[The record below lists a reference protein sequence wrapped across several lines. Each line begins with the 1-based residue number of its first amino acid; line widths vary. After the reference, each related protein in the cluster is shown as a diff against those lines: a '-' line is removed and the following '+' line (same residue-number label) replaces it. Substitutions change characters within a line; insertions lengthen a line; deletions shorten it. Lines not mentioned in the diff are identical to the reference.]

1 MSGYLFKRASNAFKS
16 WSRRWFILRD
26 NRIVYQSESKAEV
39 RQTNIRDPIHLLCT
53 PPMLTFGAIQE
64 FAVAED
70 LRICT
75 VKYADDLERR
85 FCFEVVTPM
94 RSCMLQADSDALR
107 KKWVTYLEAGIARA
121 LRISA
126 SNKVSQWVKIIILP

>member
-1 MSGYLFKRASNAFKS
+1 MQQPSVCIFSYPLYSKVDFSDYNPWYIIGYCSAKKFN
-16 WSRRWFILRD
+16 
-26 NRIVYQSESKAEV
+26 
-39 RQTNIRDPIHLLCT
+39 LLC
-53 PPMLTFGAIQE
+53 LVQE

-85 FCFEVVTPM
+85 FCFEVVTPV

-107 KKWVTYLEAGIARA
+107 KKWVAYLEAGIARA

-126 SNKVSQWVKIIILP
+126 SNKVCEIAPYSDVVLSHAVFQICPSRRVKI

>member
-1 MSGYLFKRASNAFKS
+1 M
-16 WSRRWFILRD
+16 
-26 NRIVYQSESKAEV
+26 
-39 RQTNIRDPIHLLCT
+39 
-53 PPMLTFGAIQE
+53 
-64 FAVAED
+64 AED

-107 KKWVTYLEAGIARA
+107 KKWVAYLEAGIARA

-126 SNKVSQWVKIIILP
+126 SNKVGGAKHRLCTLVYGAF

>member
-1 MSGYLFKRASNAFKS
+1 M
-16 WSRRWFILRD
+16 
-26 NRIVYQSESKAEV
+26 
-39 RQTNIRDPIHLLCT
+39 
-53 PPMLTFGAIQE
+53 
-64 FAVAED
+64 
-70 LRICT
+70 
-75 VKYADDLERR
+75 KYADDLERR

-126 SNKVSQWVKIIILP
+126 SNKVSARLRLVCA

>member
-1 MSGYLFKRASNAFKS
+1 MYL
-16 WSRRWFILRD
+16 
-26 NRIVYQSESKAEV
+26 
-39 RQTNIRDPIHLLCT
+39 LL
-53 PPMLTFGAIQE
+53 QE

-107 KKWVTYLEAGIARA
+107 KKWVTYLAAGIARA

-126 SNKVSQWVKIIILP
+126 SNKVSIIGSILLWCTVGQ

>member
-1 MSGYLFKRASNAFKS
+1 M
-16 WSRRWFILRD
+16 
-26 NRIVYQSESKAEV
+26 
-39 RQTNIRDPIHLLCT
+39 
-53 PPMLTFGAIQE
+53 
-64 FAVAED
+64 AED

-126 SNKVSQWVKIIILP
+126 SNKVSYISAVGIWCVVTNEMREELYHQLHDVIIVIFSFSLVTRSSQGIC